1 MYIPPADKDFNSTI
15 ITAVFN
21 ASDSQRDEIQ
31 TPIPF
36 TNDDIDEVDEFLVVR
51 LELVSTVNPERVKI
65 EQSIAQCQI
74 GDDDGKCAIF
84 IVYFLTLP
92 LLIFM

>member
-51 LELVSTVNPERVKI
+51 LELVSTINPERVKI

-74 GDDDGKCAIF
+74 GDDDGKCTIF
-84 IVYFLTLP
+84 IV
-92 LLIFM
+92 